1 VFDLP
6 LRKDRKL
13 KAVKANSV
21 APESLAA
28 ESALENLDA
37 APVTEA
43 ITIADIFNAVPNE
56 DTLEA
61 LLDAESDEDFGL
73 PQAAAEKRAVLK
85 EWSAQDF
92 ANIYTR
98 FRPHLERHARRFLS
112 NQSQVD
118 EVVQDAFLYLMVTL
132 PELDSELGVLRFMKW
147 KVRLLCLDVIRASGR
162 AYINNIDDIAEPESN
177 EPEVGSE
184 LEHIEDAAIV
194 RLALSKLNPRH
205 REVLLASMYEEKSA
219 AEIAAQVGLSENATR
234 QLIFRARAAFKTALL
249 GSDVDTTGMS
259 VSAILSVAARKAAA
273 EAKKVGA
280 QAMVLVL
287 FLMVAV
293 GAVVSFNNRGDQAST
308 VAEGSATAGS
318 DSSPTGSSATS
329 SASSSPSNSATASAT
344 GKPSASPSAS
354 ASASASATASAAAT
368 SAATPIEWQATSP
381 SPAATPSQSPFTNS
395 ALNQIYSADPTV
407 AGAIKSASLSS
418 ANSVQVFDVYDS
430 VGSHA
435 RLEVNNATGQIT
447 SAVFDFTIQ
456 GKKYFA
462 YLNDQRISA
471 TTLGDGSRAFT
482 IAGVAKLPFD
492 AQGKVWDQT
501 PFAGSAVQLNVVFEP
516 DYNRISQTVFAV
528 TAPKK

>member
-1 VFDLP
+1 MGI
-6 LRKDRKL
+6 RKDRKL
-13 KAVKANSV
+13 KAVSAEFV
-21 APESLAA
+21 APKIDAA
-28 ESALENLDA
+28 DASVGADVNLDA
-37 APVTEA
+37 APMTEA

-112 NQSQVD
+112 NPSQVD

-162 AYINNIDDIAEPESN
+162 AYINNIDDIAEPESS

-293 GAVVSFNNRGDQAST
+293 GAVVSFNGRGDQAST
-308 VAEGSATAGS
+308 IAEGT
-318 DSSPTGSSATS
+318 SSATPS
-329 SASSSPSNSATASAT
+329 SDAASGTPSASASAT
-344 GKPSASPSAS
+344 GTPSASATGTPSASASASPSAS
-354 ASASASATASAAAT
+354 ASATAEAEL
-368 SAATPIEWQATSP
+368 ATPITWESASP
-381 SPAATPSQSPFTNS
+381 VATPSQSPFS
-395 ALNQIYSADPTV
+395 AAALKGIYSADPTV
-407 AGAIKSASLSS
+407 AGAIKSAAVSS
-418 ANSVQVFDVYDS
+418 ATVQVFDVFDS

-435 RLEVNNATGQIT
+435 RIELNSSTQQIT

-456 GKKYFA
+456 GQKYFA
-462 YLNDQRISA
+462 YLNDQRISM
-471 TTLGDGSRAFT
+471 TTLTDGAHAFIIT
-482 IAGVAKLPFD
+482 GVAKLPFD
-492 AQGKVWDQT
+492 ATGKVWDQSL
-501 PFAGSAVQLNVVFEP
+501 FAGSSVQLNVVFDE
-516 DYNRISQTVFAV
+516 DFNRIQQTVFAV